1 MSTEAQEPTMDD
13 ILASIRRIIAE
24 DNEKEVPPSSQDAGA
39 QNVGAQNQDTAVQEQ
54 GTDQPA
60 EAVARPPAPQVQS
73 KPAQQPPASVQAAA
87 PPRTAQLAAQPSAAQ
102 PTGGGQAFVM
112 ERQAEE
118 DEDGEVLVLNNLL
131 ENAKAAA
138 RPMPK
143 RPNSANP
150 GARQGKQGLPG
161 APNGKLSRQEEERL
175 LSATTE
181 SLGTAAFATLERAV
195 RMGRAG
201 ETLEDVVRNLLRPM
215 LRGWIDQN
223 LPGLV
228 ERMVQSEIQK
238 IVSGARRSWE
248 DEDPDQ

>member
-1 MSTEAQEPTMDD
+1 MSTDAQEPTMDD

-24 DNEKEVPPSSQDAGA
+24 DNEKEAPPTTQETAA
-39 QNVGAQNQDTAVQEQ
+39 QESPAQEAAPQAAVA
-54 GTDQPA
+54 DKPA
-60 EAVARPPAPQVQS
+60 EVAASKPAPQAA
-73 KPAQQPPASVQAAA
+73 PVQAAA
-87 PPRTAQLAAQPSAAQ
+87 PRAAQPAPSAAQ

-138 RPMPK
+138 KPLPN
-143 RPNSANP
+143 RPNSAKP
-150 GARQGKQGLPG
+150 GGRQGGGRQALPA

>member
-24 DNEKEVPPSSQDAGA
+24 DNEKEAPPSSQDAGA
-39 QNVGAQNQDTAVQEQ
+39 QNVGAQDTAVQEQ

-60 EAVARPPAPQVQS
+60 EAVASQPAPQVQS

-143 RPNSANP
+143 RPNSTNP

>member
-24 DNEKEVPPSSQDAGA
+24 DNEKEAPPSQDAAA
-39 QNVGAQNQDTAVQEQ
+39 QNIEAQERGA
-54 GTDQPA
+54 DQPA
-60 EAVARPPAPQVQS
+60 EAVASQPAPQVQS

-87 PPRTAQLAAQPSAAQ
+87 PRTAQPSSAQ

-143 RPNSANP
+143 RPNSTNPGAARP
-150 GARQGKQGLPG
+150 GARQGKQGLP
-161 APNGKLSRQEEERL
+161 ATPNGKLSRQEEERL

>member
-24 DNEKEVPPSSQDAGA
+24 DNEKEAPPSSQDA
-39 QNVGAQNQDTAVQEQ
+39 GAQNQDTAVQEQ

-60 EAVARPPAPQVQS
+60 EAVASQPAPQVQS

-87 PPRTAQLAAQPSAAQ
+87 PRTAQPSAAQ

-150 GARQGKQGLPG
+150 GARQGKQGLP
-161 APNGKLSRQEEERL
+161 ATPNGKLSRQEEERL

>member
-24 DNEKEVPPSSQDAGA
+24 DNEKEAPPPSQDA
-39 QNVGAQNQDTAVQEQ
+39 GAQNQDTAVQER

-60 EAVARPPAPQVQS
+60 EAVASQPAPQVQS

>member
-24 DNEKEVPPSSQDAGA
+24 DNEKEAPPSTQEAGA
-39 QNVGAQNQDTAVQEQ
+39 QDTAVQEQ

-60 EAVARPPAPQVQS
+60 EAVASQPAPQVQS
-73 KPAQQPPASVQAAA
+73 KPAQQSPASVQAAA

-150 GARQGKQGLPG
+150 GARQGKQGLPA

>member
-24 DNEKEVPPSSQDAGA
+24 DNEKEAPPSTQEA
-39 QNVGAQNQDTAVQEQ
+39 GAQNQDAATQER
-54 GTDQPA
+54 GADQPV
-60 EAVARPPAPQVQS
+60 EAVASQPASQVQS
-73 KPAQQPPASVQAAA
+73 KPAQQSPASVQAAA

-150 GARQGKQGLPG
+150 GARQGGGKQGLP
-161 APNGKLSRQEEERL
+161 ATPNGKLSRQEEERL

>member
-24 DNEKEVPPSSQDAGA
+24 DNEKEAPPSSQDAGA
-39 QNVGAQNQDTAVQEQ
+39 QNVGAQDAAVQER
-54 GTDQPA
+54 GLDQPA
-60 EAVARPPAPQVQS
+60 EAVASQPAPQVQS

-87 PPRTAQLAAQPSAAQ
+87 PRTAQPSAAQ

-150 GARQGKQGLPG
+150 GGARPGARQGKQGLPG
-161 APNGKLSRQEEERL
+161 TPNGKLSRQEEERL